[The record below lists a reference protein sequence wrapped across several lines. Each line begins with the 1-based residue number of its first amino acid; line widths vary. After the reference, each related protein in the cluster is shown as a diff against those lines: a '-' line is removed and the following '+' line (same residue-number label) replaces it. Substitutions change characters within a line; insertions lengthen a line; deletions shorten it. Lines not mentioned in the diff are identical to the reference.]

1 MLSKALTRS
10 GIALA
15 LTGLLASSAV
25 ADTFTLRDKK
35 QVTGDVI
42 ELTEKA
48 VRIRTATNE
57 LVLLGF
63 EKLAPDSLYGL
74 LRGRVDA
81 KDAKARLELSDTCK
95 RWKAYDGARSE
106 LEAAVKLDPKL
117 AKTAAAK
124 RKSIDE
130 TQAGELWDRALELM
144 LAKKHA
150 EALAVFR
157 TIADR
162 FAETS
167 FAEKALAKSVE
178 AVKGLEAADAAV
190 ENNRPGAQQKKKKKK
205 LTRAEKKAA
214 KKAAQI
220 KYAQEQADKFQ
231 KLADEQNRAAFGFD
245 GKGQISKAKRS
256 YEAALKYDLTAK
268 EFLGKTAGVQRV
280 ATDLATLEK
289 AQKQIEK
296 LNKHIVAVHLS
307 LSALHMK
314 ERNFKRARTHV
325 TTALRLDP
333 MNKRALE
340 MREEIAKHSINR
352 KASDLTNAKGRVTS
366 GR

>member
-1 MLSKALTRS
+1 MLCKALTRS

-15 LTGLLASSAV
+15 LTGLLASAAG

-35 QVTGDVI
+35 QVQGDVI

-130 TQAGELWDRALELM
+130 TGTAHSSACSPSSTPRRWRSSARSPTGSR
-144 LAKKHA
+144 
-150 EALAVFR
+150 
-157 TIADR
+157 
-162 FAETS
+162 
-167 FAEKALAKSVE
+167 
-178 AVKGLEAADAAV
+178 
-190 ENNRPGAQQKKKKKK
+190 RP
-205 LTRAEKKAA
+205 
-214 KKAAQI
+214 
-220 KYAQEQADKFQ
+220 
-231 KLADEQNRAAFGFD
+231 
-245 GKGQISKAKRS
+245 RS
-256 YEAALKYDLTAK
+256 P
-268 EFLGKTAGVQRV
+268 
-280 ATDLATLEK
+280 
-289 AQKQIEK
+289 
-296 LNKHIVAVHLS
+296 
-307 LSALHMK
+307 SA
-314 ERNFKRARTHV
+314 RSPSRWR
-325 TTALRLDP
+325 R
-333 MNKRALE
+333 
-340 MREEIAKHSINR
+340 
-352 KASDLTNAKGRVTS
+352 
-366 GR
+366 